1 MLADHVS
8 DNRSLYSGGSAN
20 ILPCN
25 QTVGTQ
31 FRVCI
36 HHKLMVTSNTV
47 AMCNR
52 TSKQAM
58 ASYARHVLGST
69 MSNTSHGKTTI
80 PNHELTMQYLINFAG
95 YTTKKAT

>member
-31 FRVCI
+31 FRVCV

-47 AMCNR
+47 AMCNK

-69 MSNTSHGKTTI
+69 MKQHSTWK
-80 PNHELTMQYLINFAG
+80 NHHSLTMQYLINFAG
-95 YTTKKAT
+95 YTKKKAT